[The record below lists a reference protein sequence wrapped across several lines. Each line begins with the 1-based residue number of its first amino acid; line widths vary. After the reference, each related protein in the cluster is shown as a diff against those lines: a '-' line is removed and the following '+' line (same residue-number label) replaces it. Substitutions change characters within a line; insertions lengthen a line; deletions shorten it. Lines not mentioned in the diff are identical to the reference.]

1 MSDSTL
7 AWRQS
12 HERNLRAKAAAERK
26 AEEARQHAD
35 VDDLVRRFP
44 NLDVAGCDGFA
55 TELRTILFARLG
67 VAADPFVPGID
78 SAFHDLVRAWL
89 RRNLSDRSCQ
99 EILRCLV
106 VYRVLAEKDETDLL
120 VARGHQLQAQGKV
133 LEARARAVI
142 GQRNARNVVA
152 AIWATPAACGPD
164 DMDVC
169 GDAADLQTRSN

>member
-1 MSDSTL
+1 MSDST
-7 AWRQS
+7 AWQAS

-44 NLDVAGCDGFA
+44 DLDCKGCDDFA
-55 TELRTILFARLG
+55 AELRTILYARLG
-67 VAADPFVPGID
+67 VAEDTFVPGND
-78 SAFHDLVRAWL
+78 TAHHDLVRTWL
-89 RRNLSDRSCQ
+89 RRHLSDTSCR
-99 EILRCLV
+99 ELLRCLV
-106 VYRVLAEKDETDLL
+106 VYRIIADQAETAIL
-120 VARGHQLQAQGKV
+120 VARGHQLQARSKV

-142 GQRNARNVVA
+142 AQRNSRSVIQR
-152 AIWATPAACGPD
+152 IWATPPACGAD